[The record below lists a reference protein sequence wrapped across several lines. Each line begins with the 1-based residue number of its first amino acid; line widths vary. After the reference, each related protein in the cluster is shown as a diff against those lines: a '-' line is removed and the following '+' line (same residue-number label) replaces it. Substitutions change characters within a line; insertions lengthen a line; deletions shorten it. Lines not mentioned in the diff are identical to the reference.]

1 MSLEKAGPVHALP
14 VFTDANVLPLTFL
27 YYQTISNLMRDVH
40 TNKVPSGILNLFL
53 KKQLV
58 ATPTIQEHRP
68 QEISILC

>member
-1 MSLEKAGPVHALP
+1 MC
-14 VFTDANVLPLTFL
+14 
-27 YYQTISNLMRDVH
+27 DVH
-40 TNKVPSGILNLFL
+40 TNKVPSVILSLFQ

>member
-1 MSLEKAGPVHALP
+1 
-14 VFTDANVLPLTFL
+14 
-27 YYQTISNLMRDVH
+27 MRDVH